1 MQRRTLLQLI
11 GSATVAVPFSRVRLW
26 AQPREL
32 SADAVATLRDIA
44 PTVLPASIGA
54 DRVQGAVD
62 RFVVWTRGYRE
73 GVPLAHG
80 YGHPR
85 LQKSGASPV
94 AGYLAQLTAIEA
106 DARAHGGRFSTLD
119 LDARR
124 ALLDASIAK
133 AGVRNLPQ
141 RPTGQHVVVDLM
153 ALYFRSSEA
162 NDDCYRAL
170 IQREVCRPI
179 QITTRRPDPK
189 G

>member
-1 MQRRTLLQLI
+1 MQRRTLLQMI
-11 GSATVAVPFSRVRLW
+11 GTATVAVPFSRVRLW

-32 SADAVATLRDIA
+32 TSDAIASLRDLA

-54 DRVQGAVD
+54 NRVQEAVD
-62 RFVVWTRGYRE
+62 RFVAWTRGYRE
-73 GVPLAHG
+73 GVALAHG

-94 AGYLAQLTAIEA
+94 AGYLAQLSAIDAE
-106 DARAHGGRFSTLD
+106 ARARGGRFSTLD
-119 LDARR
+119 LEARR
-124 ALLDASIAK
+124 AILDASIGK
-133 AGVRNLPQ
+133 AGVRNLPS

-162 NDDCYRAL
+162 NDDCYRAM

-179 QITTRRPDPK
+179 AITTRRPEPK
-189 G
+189 V

>member
-11 GSATVAVPFSRVRLW
+11 GTATVAVPFSDVRLW

-32 SADAVATLRDIA
+32 TQDAIATLRDIA
-44 PTVLPASIGA
+44 PSVLPASIGSE
-54 DRVQGAVD
+54 RVQDTVN
-62 RFVVWTRGYRE
+62 RFVAWTRGYRE
-73 GVPLAHG
+73 GVALAHG

-94 AGYLAQLTAIEA
+94 AGYLAQLSAIDAEA
-106 DARAHGGRFSTLD
+106 HARGGRFATLD
-119 LDARR
+119 PDARR
-124 ALLDASIAK
+124 AILDSSIGK
-133 AGVRNLPQ
+133 AGVRNLPN

-162 NDDCYRAL
+162 NDDCYRVM

-179 QITTRRPDPK
+179 AITTKQPEAKR
-189 G
+189 